1 MWTVKFGN
9 QAGAQNTYNRR
20 PDKAVSSADRPQ
32 TLSIAVVY
40 DLPVG
45 KGKAFGSRMPKVAN
59 AIFGDWRISAI
70 QRYQSGAPL
79 GIASNQNLFGAG
91 NPRASFAAGAGVTIP
106 LINPAWNS
114 SDAVAASVSELNKAA
129 FVFPANMTYGN
140 TPLRIAQLRGPK
152 TINEDIAVL
161 KNFHIAEKRYFE
173 FRLSAFNALNRHIF
187 PGPDTNMASST
198 FGFITSPQGNTPR
211 NVQLGMK
218 FYF

>member
-1 MWTVKFGN
+1 MSKLV
-9 QAGAQNTYNRR
+9 
-20 PDKAVSSADRPQ
+20 D
-32 TLSIAVVY
+32 AVV
-40 DLPVG
+40 G
-45 KGKAFGSRMPKVAN
+45 N
-59 AIFGDWRISAI
+59 WRISAI

-91 NPRASFAAGAGVTIP
+91 NPRASLAPGAGITIP

-114 SDAVAASVSELNKAA
+114 SNAVAASVPELNKAA

-152 TINEDIAVL
+152 TINEDIALL
-161 KNFHIAEKRYFE
+161 KNFNVTEKRYFE

-211 NVQLGMK
+211 NVQLGMR